1 MWTLISACLQHVI
14 PHHLLCALMYRAAR
28 YSWRPWKNAL
38 IRLFVKKYEVDLEQ
52 AQRSSVHDYLS
63 FNDFF
68 TRALKPGLRP
78 VTKTAD
84 GLISPVDGT
93 VSAAGVIEDTRLLQA
108 KGRGYSL
115 AELLH
120 DERDLLGCFSGG
132 NFITLYLS
140 PRDYH
145 RVHCPIDGELQSM
158 AYVPGRLFSVNAGSV
173 QRIGRLFARNE
184 RVIVTFR
191 TAIGMVSVIF
201 VGAIFV
207 GSVATVWH
215 GEVTPAGRRDY
226 FCRRYEPGT
235 VFRQGEEIGRFNMGS
250 TVILLTEPDRVA
262 WKVMDGQ
269 VVMGEEIGS
278 KKVFSFASRDK

>member
-1 MWTLISACLQHVI
+1 MLELVGACLQHVM
-14 PHHLLCALMYRAAR
+14 PHHLLSGLVYRVAR
-28 YSWRPWKNAL
+28 CSWRPWKNAL
-38 IRLFVKKYEVDLEQ
+38 IRLFVGGYGVDLEQ
-52 AQRSSVHDYLS
+52 AQRPSVHDYQS

-108 KGRGYSL
+108 KGRDYSL

-120 DERDLLGCFSGG
+120 GDRDHLGYFRDG

-158 AYVPGRLFSVNAGSV
+158 AYIPGRLFSVNAGSV
-173 QRIGRLFARNE
+173 QRIDRLFARNE
-184 RVIVTFR
+184 RVITTFR

-207 GSVATVWH
+207 GSVETVWH
-215 GEVTPAGRRDY
+215 GEVTPAGTREY

-250 TVILLTEPDRVA
+250 TVLLLTEPGRVDWSVTA
-262 WKVMDGQ
+262 GK
-269 VVMGEEIGS
+269 VVMGEELGVTDPHIS
-278 KKVFSFASRDK
+278 VTDR